1 MKNDNSET
9 RLRSACFKSF
19 HHNQG
24 MMYDHGAINDYRR
37 YVLLR
42 TSLMLIALICFG
54 YSFINFKRGV
64 MALALVEVTLIP
76 VCISLFFMVRYIK
89 YFNLVRIIFTVMVCF
104 FGLSAATVSGTYPTI
119 FVWNALIPVF
129 GFFLWEKKG
138 GLIISM
144 TILPAAVFLY
154 FRYHMS
160 GADSMPLP
168 ALSNIISYVV
178 VVAVFTFYY
187 EITRAETEEA
197 LKKEINARRQ
207 AEEGKGKLIAKLQ
220 KALVEVETLSGLLPI
235 CASCKKIRDD
245 QGYWNQIEVFLQQ
258 HSNARFSHG
267 ICPEC
272 EKKLYGDQ
280 EWYKELHRDSG
291 DSGTSF

>member
-1 MKNDNSET
+1 
-9 RLRSACFKSF
+9 
-19 HHNQG
+19 
-24 MMYDHGAINDYRR
+24 MYDHGAINDYRR

-42 TSLMLIALICFG
+42 ASLMLIALICFG

-76 VCISLFFMVRYIK
+76 VCISLFPMVRYIK

-104 FGLSAATVSGTYPTI
+104 FGLSAAAVSGTYPTI

-138 GLIISM
+138 GQIISM

-154 FRYHMS
+154 FRYRMS
-160 GADSMPLP
+160 GNADSMPLP

-187 EITRAETEEA
+187 EITRA
-197 LKKEINARRQ
+197 
-207 AEEGKGKLIAKLQ
+207 
-220 KALVEVETLSGLLPI
+220 
-235 CASCKKIRDD
+235 
-245 QGYWNQIEVFLQQ
+245 
-258 HSNARFSHG
+258 
-267 ICPEC
+267 
-272 EKKLYGDQ
+272 
-280 EWYKELHRDSG
+280 
-291 DSGTSF
+291 